1 VPILFNL
8 EIIGNGGTSDNL
20 INVIIHF
27 LVVFGGM
34 PKVDLA
40 NKVVYFQANNITTFQ
55 GLKTNM

>member
-8 EIIGNGGTSDNL
+8 EKFGNGGTFDNL

-27 LVVFGGM
+27 LFVFGGM

-40 NKVVYFQANNITTFQ
+40 NKVICF
-55 GLKTNM
+55 

>member
-8 EIIGNGGTSDNL
+8 EKIGNGGTFDNL

-40 NKVVYFQANNITTFQ
+40 NKVVCF
-55 GLKTNM
+55 